1 MIVGGPP
8 ARQLPRAG
16 AWRDLAR
23 LATAVG
29 VRSRITFAGE
39 LPDAELAALLRS
51 ADLMVGGPRYEPAG
65 IAVLQAMACGLP
77 VVVPG
82 VGAVSDAVV
91 DGVTGLLVAPD
102 NPAMLVQRIR
112 ALQARPVQREALGIA
127 AVDRANSRYSLSR
140 IARETADA
148 YEWCLRGQDAGKN
161 AEAEEDYTADADA
174 ADARELAVSL

>member
-1 MIVGGPP
+1 
-8 ARQLPRAG
+8 
-16 AWRDLAR
+16 
-23 LATAVG
+23 
-29 VRSRITFAGE
+29 
-39 LPDAELAALLRS
+39 
-51 ADLMVGGPRYEPAG
+51 
-65 IAVLQAMACGLP
+65 
-77 VVVPG
+77 